1 LSKSYL
7 MINRAHENTI
17 RKKLFQ
23 GKTIILLGPR
33 QSGKTT
39 LLQKICNEDDVSL
52 KWFNADE
59 PDIREMLSNTT
70 STRLKNLIGNNSLV
84 VIDEAQRIEN
94 IGLTLKL
101 IHDNYPSIQLIASG
115 SSSFELANLIN
126 EPMTGRKWEFFL
138 YPLSVAEL
146 SDHNGILEESRLL
159 EDRLIFGCYP
169 DVVNHQQERKDILV
183 QLTDSYLY
191 KDILTWENLKKPMKL
206 ENLLRALAFQI
217 GSEVSYN
224 ELGKICG
231 LDSQTV
237 ERYIDLLEKSFIV
250 FRLGALSRNLRNE
263 IKKSRK
269 IYFFDLG
276 IRNSIINNFNELS
289 LRNDKGQL
297 WENFLV
303 AERLKHNHY
312 RNIHVNSYFWRT
324 HYQQEID
331 YIEERDG
338 KLYAFEFKW
347 SDSQKKKL
355 PSSFRQAYPNSD
367 FQLISK
373 ENYIDFLIS
382 KPE

>member
-1 LSKSYL
+1 MHKNYP
-7 MINRAHENTI
+7 MINRVHESTI
-17 RKKLFQ
+17 TKKLFK

-39 LLQKICNEDDVSL
+39 LLQKISKEMDL
-52 KWFNADE
+52 PTKWFNADE
-59 PDIREMLSNTT
+59 PDVRQILSNTS
-70 STRLKNLIGNNSLV
+70 STRLKSLIGNNNLV
-84 VIDEAQRIEN
+84 IIDEAQRIEN

-101 IHDNYPSIQLIASG
+101 IHDNYPAIQLIASG

-138 YPLSVAEL
+138 YPLSIAEL
-146 SDHNGILEESRLL
+146 SDHNGILEENRLL

-169 DVVNHQQERKDILV
+169 DVVNHQQERRDILI

-191 KDILTWENLKKPMKL
+191 KDILTRENLKKPMKL

-217 GSEVSYN
+217 GAEVSYN
-224 ELGKICG
+224 ELGKTCG

-269 IYFFDLG
+269 IYFYDLG
-276 IRNSIINNFNELS
+276 IRNSIINKFNEPA
-289 LRNDKGQL
+289 LRNDIGQL

-303 AERLKHNHY
+303 AERLKYNHY
-312 RNIHVNSYFWRT
+312 SNIHVNSYFWRT
-324 HYQQEID
+324 HNQQEID

-355 PSSFRQAYPNSD
+355 PLNFRQAYPNSD
-367 FQLISK
+367 FQIISK
-373 ENYIDFLIS
+373 ENYTDFLIL

>member
-1 LSKSYL
+1 
-7 MINRAHENTI
+7 MINRVHESTI
-17 RKKLFQ
+17 ITKLFK

-39 LLQKICNEDDVSL
+39 LLQKINNEIDVPTI
-52 KWFNADE
+52 WFNADE
-59 PDIREMLSNTT
+59 PDVRQMLSNTT
-70 STRLKNLIGNNSLV
+70 STRLKSLIGNNTLV
-84 VIDEAQRIEN
+84 IIDEAQRIEN

-101 IHDNYPSIQLIASG
+101 INDNYPAIQLIASG

-126 EPMTGRKWEFFL
+126 EPMTGRKWEFYL
-138 YPLSVAEL
+138 YPLSIAEL
-146 SDHNGILEESRLL
+146 SDHNGILEENRLL

-169 DVVNHQQERKDILV
+169 DVVNHQQQRRDILI

-191 KDILTWENLKKPMKL
+191 KDILTWENLKKPVKL

-217 GSEVSYN
+217 GAEVSYN
-224 ELGKICG
+224 ELGKTCG

-269 IYFFDLG
+269 IYFYDLG
-276 IRNSIINNFNELS
+276 IRNSIINNFNEPV
-289 LRNDKGQL
+289 LRNDIGQL

-303 AERLKHNHY
+303 AERLKYNHY
-312 RNIHVNSYFWRT
+312 RNIHVNAYFWRT
-324 HYQQEID
+324 HNQQEID

-347 SDSQKKKL
+347 SDSKKKKL
-355 PSSFRQAYPNSD
+355 PISFRKAYPNSD
-367 FQLISK
+367 FQIISK
-373 ENYIDFLIS
+373 ENYTDFLIS
-382 KPE
+382 KPK